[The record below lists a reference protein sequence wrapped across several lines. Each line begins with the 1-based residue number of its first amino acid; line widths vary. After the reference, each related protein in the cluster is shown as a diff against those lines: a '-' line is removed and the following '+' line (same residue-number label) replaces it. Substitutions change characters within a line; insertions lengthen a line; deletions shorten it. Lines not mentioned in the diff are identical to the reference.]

1 MRYFMENLTDK
12 DFERLADILDG
23 ETVMEV
29 ANARFPTFVKLLLK
43 HFPKL
48 APLVRKYIMAV
59 QQMEEEKAKR
69 DWDEVDQL
77 LADVEA
83 QLAKDAPVATA

>member
-1 MRYFMENLTDK
+1 MRYFMENLTDR

-23 ETVMEV
+23 TTIMEV

-59 QQMEEEKAKR
+59 QQMEEAKAQR

-77 LADVEA
+77 LADVEKK
-83 QLAKDAPVATA
+83 LATEQPAA